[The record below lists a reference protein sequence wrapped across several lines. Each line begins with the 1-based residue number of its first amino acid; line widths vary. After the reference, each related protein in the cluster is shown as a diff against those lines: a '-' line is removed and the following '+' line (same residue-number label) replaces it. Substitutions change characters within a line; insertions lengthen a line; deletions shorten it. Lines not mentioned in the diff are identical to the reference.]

1 MRAEEASSCR
11 CAVVGGGC
19 SRQWPCLVL
28 LASVSAAPAQSPE
41 RLWQEKA
48 DAAPPADIARLNDFL
63 HNLAER
69 LKPFLVQV
77 RVSRAVESPAEG
89 EGGTPEERRAS
100 GSGFLIR
107 QDGYLVT
114 NAHVVTEAERI
125 QVKLSDGR
133 RFEGRLVGQDD
144 RVDLALVK
152 IEATGLPVADLG
164 DSNRLRVGE
173 LVLALGH
180 PFGLEQTVSFGIVS
194 RKGAPLD
201 VAAPGFDFIQ
211 TDAAINPG
219 NSGGPLVSM
228 AGEVIGVNSMAARN
242 GSIGFAIPINL
253 VKGLLPQLAEKG
265 KVEWGWLG
273 VSIAEV
279 ADEDV
284 ARYRLKEPRGVLVRQ
299 VVAGQPA
306 DKGGVKANDVILGV
320 DGARVNEPR
329 DLQRI
334 ISSTPVGKS
343 VKLSMMREGQE
354 TEVSVV
360 VGLYEAGPTRPRRQ
374 PVPDRQPVPR
384 SAERS
389 PARPLAGGGRMI
401 SRRVFV
407 GTLGLAALAAPVRAE
422 AQRAARQSRI
432 AFLGAES
439 PSTSQQFLAAFREG
453 LRARGYV
460 EGRDVVV
467 EAFWAEGRGDRF
479 PDLVAE
485 ILRQKPDVLVVMSTP
500 AGLAAKKATATVPIV
515 FVAAD
520 PSGTGLVPSLSRPG
534 GNVTGVSLSL
544 GVEFTGK
551 WLELLREAVP
561 RGVARWPSSGIPTI
575 RRMSST

>member
-1 MRAEEASSCR
+1 MQVRSR
-11 CAVVGGGC
+11 RWRVLTAVAVF
-19 SRQWPCLVL
+19 VL
-28 LASVSAAPAQSPE
+28 LASVSVAPAQSPE

-48 DAAPPADIARLNDFL
+48 DAAPPADIQRLNDFL

-77 RVSRAVESPAEG
+77 RVNRAVESPAEG
-89 EGGTPEERRAS
+89 EGGTPEGRRAS

-114 NAHVVTEAERI
+114 NAHVVGDAERI

-133 RFEGRLVGQDD
+133 RFEGRLVGLDD

-284 ARYRLKEPRGVLVRQ
+284 ARYRLKEPGGVLVRQ

-343 VKLSMMREGQE
+343 VKLSMIREGQA
-354 TEVSVV
+354 TEVSVI
-360 VGLYEAGPTRPRRQ
+360 VGLYEAGPAGPARPRRQ
-374 PVPDRQPVPR
+374 PVPVPT
-384 SAERS
+384 
-389 PARPLAGGGRMI
+389 P
-401 SRRVFV
+401 
-407 GTLGLAALAAPVRAE
+407 
-422 AQRAARQSRI
+422 
-432 AFLGAES
+432 
-439 PSTSQQFLAAFREG
+439 
-453 LRARGYV
+453 
-460 EGRDVVV
+460 
-467 EAFWAEGRGDRF
+467 
-479 PDLVAE
+479 
-485 ILRQKPDVLVVMSTP
+485 QK
-500 AGLAAKKATATVPIV
+500 
-515 FVAAD
+515 
-520 PSGTGLVPSLSRPG
+520 
-534 GNVTGVSLSL
+534 
-544 GVEFTGK
+544 
-551 WLELLREAVP
+551 
-561 RGVARWPSSGIPTI
+561 
-575 RRMSST
+575 

>member
-1 MRAEEASSCR
+1 MQVRSR
-11 CAVVGGGC
+11 RWRVLTAVAVF
-19 SRQWPCLVL
+19 VL
-28 LASVSAAPAQSPE
+28 LASVSVAPAQSPE

-48 DAAPPADIARLNDFL
+48 DAAPPADIQRLNDFL

-77 RVSRAVESPAEG
+77 RVNRAVESPAEG
-89 EGGTPEERRAS
+89 EGGTPEGRRAS

-114 NAHVVTEAERI
+114 NAHVVGDAERI

-133 RFEGRLVGQDD
+133 RFEGRLVGLDD

-194 RKGAPLD
+194 RKGAPLE
-201 VAAPGFDFIQ
+201 VAAAAFEFIQ

-228 AGEVIGVNSMAARN
+228 AGEVIGVNSMAVRN

-284 ARYRLKEPRGVLVRQ
+284 ARYRLKEPGGVLVRQ

-343 VKLSMMREGQE
+343 VKLSMIREGQA
-354 TEVSVV
+354 TEVSVI
-360 VGLYEAGPTRPRRQ
+360 VGLYEAGPAGPARPRRQ
-374 PVPDRQPVPR
+374 PVPVPT
-384 SAERS
+384 
-389 PARPLAGGGRMI
+389 P
-401 SRRVFV
+401 
-407 GTLGLAALAAPVRAE
+407 
-422 AQRAARQSRI
+422 
-432 AFLGAES
+432 
-439 PSTSQQFLAAFREG
+439 
-453 LRARGYV
+453 
-460 EGRDVVV
+460 
-467 EAFWAEGRGDRF
+467 
-479 PDLVAE
+479 
-485 ILRQKPDVLVVMSTP
+485 QK
-500 AGLAAKKATATVPIV
+500 
-515 FVAAD
+515 
-520 PSGTGLVPSLSRPG
+520 
-534 GNVTGVSLSL
+534 
-544 GVEFTGK
+544 
-551 WLELLREAVP
+551 
-561 RGVARWPSSGIPTI
+561 
-575 RRMSST
+575 

>member
-1 MRAEEASSCR
+1 MQVRSR
-11 CAVVGGGC
+11 RWRVLTAVAVF
-19 SRQWPCLVL
+19 VL
-28 LASVSAAPAQSPE
+28 LASVSVAPAQSPE

-48 DAAPPADIARLNDFL
+48 DAAPPADIQRLNDFL

-77 RVSRAVESPAEG
+77 RVNRAIESPAEG
-89 EGGTPEERRAS
+89 EGGTPEGRRAS

-107 QDGYLVT
+107 QDGFLVT
-114 NAHVVTEAERI
+114 NAHVVSDAERI

-133 RFEGRLVGQDD
+133 RFEGRLVGLDE

-173 LVLALGH
+173 FVLALGH

-194 RKGAPLD
+194 RKGAPLE
-201 VAAPGFDFIQ
+201 VAAAAFEFIQ

-284 ARYRLKEPRGVLVRQ
+284 ARYRLKEPGGVLVRQ

-343 VKLSMMREGQE
+343 VKLSMMREGQA
-354 TEVSVV
+354 TEVSVI
-360 VGLYEAGPTRPRRQ
+360 VGLYEAGPAGPARPRRQ
-374 PVPDRQPVPR
+374 PVPPP
-384 SAERS
+384 
-389 PARPLAGGGRMI
+389 
-401 SRRVFV
+401 
-407 GTLGLAALAAPVRAE
+407 
-422 AQRAARQSRI
+422 QR
-432 AFLGAES
+432 
-439 PSTSQQFLAAFREG
+439 
-453 LRARGYV
+453 
-460 EGRDVVV
+460 
-467 EAFWAEGRGDRF
+467 
-479 PDLVAE
+479 
-485 ILRQKPDVLVVMSTP
+485 
-500 AGLAAKKATATVPIV
+500 
-515 FVAAD
+515 
-520 PSGTGLVPSLSRPG
+520 
-534 GNVTGVSLSL
+534 
-544 GVEFTGK
+544 
-551 WLELLREAVP
+551 
-561 RGVARWPSSGIPTI
+561 
-575 RRMSST
+575 

>member
-1 MRAEEASSCR
+1 MQVRSR
-11 CAVVGGGC
+11 RWRVLTAVAVFA
-19 SRQWPCLVL
+19 L
-28 LASVSAAPAQSPE
+28 LASVSVAPAQSPE

-77 RVSRAVESPAEG
+77 RVNRAVEGPAEG
-89 EGGTPEERRAS
+89 EGGTPEGRRAS

-114 NAHVVTEAERI
+114 NAHVVSDAERI

-133 RFEGRLVGQDD
+133 RFEGRLVGLDE

-152 IEATGLPVADLG
+152 IEAKGLPVADLG

-194 RKGAPLD
+194 RKGAPLE
-201 VAAPGFDFIQ
+201 VAAAAFEFIQ

-284 ARYRLKEPRGVLVRQ
+284 TRYRLKEPGGVLVRQ

-306 DKGGVKANDVILGV
+306 DKGGVRANDVILGV

-343 VKLSMMREGQE
+343 VKLSMMREGQA
-354 TEVSVV
+354 TEVSVI
-360 VGLYEAGPTRPRRQ
+360 VGLYEAGPAGPARPRRQ
-374 PVPDRQPVPR
+374 PVPVPT
-384 SAERS
+384 
-389 PARPLAGGGRMI
+389 P
-401 SRRVFV
+401 
-407 GTLGLAALAAPVRAE
+407 
-422 AQRAARQSRI
+422 
-432 AFLGAES
+432 
-439 PSTSQQFLAAFREG
+439 
-453 LRARGYV
+453 
-460 EGRDVVV
+460 
-467 EAFWAEGRGDRF
+467 
-479 PDLVAE
+479 
-485 ILRQKPDVLVVMSTP
+485 QK
-500 AGLAAKKATATVPIV
+500 
-515 FVAAD
+515 
-520 PSGTGLVPSLSRPG
+520 
-534 GNVTGVSLSL
+534 
-544 GVEFTGK
+544 
-551 WLELLREAVP
+551 
-561 RGVARWPSSGIPTI
+561 
-575 RRMSST
+575 